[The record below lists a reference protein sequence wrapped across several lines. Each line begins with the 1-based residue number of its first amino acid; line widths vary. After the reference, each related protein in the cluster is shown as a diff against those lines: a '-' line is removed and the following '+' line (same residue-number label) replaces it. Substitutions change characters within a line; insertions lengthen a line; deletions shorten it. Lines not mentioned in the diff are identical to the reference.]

1 MSVLIS
7 IHPENPQ
14 ERYVKQVIQILHS
27 GGVIA
32 YPTDSG
38 YALGCAVGNKNGLE
52 QIRRIRKLDKHHHFT
67 LMIRDL
73 SHVGEYAKLN
83 NTSFRLMKKILP
95 GAYTFILEGTSG
107 VPNRL
112 LDSKR
117 KTIGLRISHHKV
129 VQAILDGLNEPLM
142 SVSLILGDT
151 EFYNAWDVEDSVG
164 NSVEI
169 VIDAGHCPPE
179 PTTVIDLSGEYAEV
193 ARLGA
198 GSVEL
203 FN

>member
-1 MSVLIS
+1 MSILIS

-14 ERYVKQVIQILHS
+14 ERYVKQVIEILHS

-73 SHVGEYAKLN
+73 SHVGEYAKLD

-95 GAYTFILEGTSG
+95 GAYTFILEGTRG

-112 LDSKR
+112 LHSKR
-117 KTIGLRISHHKV
+117 KLY
-129 VQAILDGLNEPLM
+129 L
-142 SVSLILGDT
+142 
-151 EFYNAWDVEDSVG
+151 
-164 NSVEI
+164 
-169 VIDAGHCPPE
+169 
-179 PTTVIDLSGEYAEV
+179 
-193 ARLGA
+193 
-198 GSVEL
+198 
-203 FN
+203 